1 MVKTLTNPFYGRPTP
16 LGSLL
21 TAAGQRLSAELDQA
35 LTTAGFPDLRS
46 SHAPI
51 FMAIEPEGSRVTELA
66 HHAKMTK
73 QAAGELIRYLA
84 DRGYLTVAPDPAD
97 GRAKRV
103 RLTDRGWQAIAVG
116 ERVIGEFDRWLA
128 GLIGADRVTELRDV
142 LTTIAETDPTVR

>member
-1 MVKTLTNPFYGRPTP
+1 MVKILTNPFLGRPTS

-35 LTTAGFPDLRS
+35 LATAGFPDLRA

-66 HHAKMTK
+66 HRAKMTK
-73 QAAGELIRYLA
+73 QAVGELIRYLV
-84 DRGYLTVAPDPAD
+84 DRDYLSLTRDPAD

-103 RLTDRGWQAIAVG
+103 QLTDRGWQAIAVG

-128 GLIGADRVTELRDV
+128 GLIGADRVTELREV